1 MYRIDLRP
9 SGASSLHRF
18 TLSDMTRERPTM
30 FRHRTAAAATA
41 ATVVALLA
49 LTACSSST
57 PTDDAGTELSGEV
70 TFAGYGGAGGDAIID
85 AWLDPFSEETGVDAI
100 LDPSMDN
107 SKLLQMIESGNVTWD
122 IAEAGLDFNLT
133 ETNDDLVDIDCTI
146 VECDAFDGE
155 WKATAKG
162 VPMFIYSTV
171 VSYNTDTFTEAAA
184 PQNWADFLDADAF
197 PGKRAIN
204 AGEGFFGLME
214 AVLLADGVSRDELYP
229 LDVDRALAALEPIK
243 DDLIFIT
250 SGAECIDLVTSGEA
264 SIGACYNARVTLA
277 ASEGLPIALSW
288 DQQIQSADYVTIPKG
303 SENIDN
309 AMALI
314 AYLTST
320 EHAGDLVDYLTYG
333 PGNPHAEIDPAKAA
347 DTPTENEGEGDDA
360 PIVADWQWWNDN
372 RAEVLETVSAWVAS

>member
-1 MYRIDLRP
+1 MIR
-9 SGASSLHRF
+9 
-18 TLSDMTRERPTM
+18 
-30 FRHRTAAAATA
+30 RHRTAVAVAAASVA
-41 ATVVALLA
+41 ALLA
-49 LTACSSST
+49 LTACSNDSGSA
-57 PTDDAGTELSGEV
+57 AGSDSDSGGELSGEV
-70 TFAGYGGAGGDAIID
+70 TFAGYGGAGGDAITA

-107 SKLLQMIESGNVTWD
+107 SKLLQMIESGTVTWD
-122 IAEAGLDFNLT
+122 VAEAGLDFGLT
-133 ETNDDLVDIDCTI
+133 EDNDDLVDIDCDI
-146 VECDAFDGE
+146 VECDAFDGQ

-171 VSYNTDTFTEAAA
+171 VAHNTDAFADDAA

-214 AVLLADGVSRDELYP
+214 AVLLADGVSRDDLYP
-229 LDVDRALAALEPIK
+229 LDVDRALKALDPIK

-264 SIGACYNARVTLA
+264 SMGACYNARVTLA
-277 ASEGLPIALSW
+277 ASEGQPIALSW

-303 SENIDN
+303 SKNVDN

-314 AYLTST
+314 AYITST

-333 PGNPHAEIDPAKAA
+333 PGNPHAKISDDKLA
-347 DTPTENEGEGDDA
+347 DVPTSNEGEGDDA
-360 PIVADWQWWNDN
+360 PIVPDFEWWNDN
-372 RAEVLETVSAWVAS
+372 RADVLEAVSAWVAS

>member
-1 MYRIDLRP
+1 MIR
-9 SGASSLHRF
+9 
-18 TLSDMTRERPTM
+18 
-30 FRHRTAAAATA
+30 RHRTAVAVTA
-41 ATVVALLA
+41 ASVVALFA
-49 LTACSSST
+49 LTACSS
-57 PTDDAGTELSGEV
+57 DAASDPDASAGGAELSGEV
-70 TFAGYGGAGGDAIID
+70 TFAGYGGAGGDAITA

-122 IAEAGLDFNLT
+122 VAEAGLDFNLT
-133 ETNDDLVDIDCTI
+133 ETNDGLVDIDCDI
-146 VECDAFDGE
+146 VDCAAFDGQ

-162 VPMFIYSTV
+162 VPMFIYSTT
-171 VSYNTDTFTEAAA
+171 VSYNTDTFSGDQT
-184 PQNWADFLDADAF
+184 PRNWADFLDTTTF

-229 LDVDRALAALEPIK
+229 LDVDRALAALDPIK
-243 DDLIFIT
+243 DDLIFIS

-264 SIGACYNARVTLA
+264 SVGACYNARVTLA
-277 ASEGLPIALSW
+277 ASEGQPIALSW

-303 SENIDN
+303 SKNIDN

-314 AYLTST
+314 AYITST
-320 EHAGDLVDYLTYG
+320 EHAGDLVEHLTYG
-333 PGNPHAEIDPAKAA
+333 PGNPHAEVSEQLAA

-360 PIVADWQWWNDN
+360 PIVPDWEWWNDN